1 MDLITHLDKV
11 VKLKRDPICETENRI
26 QEALRKADP
35 GTPEFKALLE
45 NQQQC
50 KELRKTQRETNGLW
64 HKLMDFLRIAVY
76 GGGALAITF
85 FGYCLDMESPKALKI
100 TDRGIKII
108 PRDKSM

>member
-11 VKLKRDPICETENRI
+11 VKIKRDPISETEDRI

-50 KELRKTQRETNGLW
+50 KDLRKTQKDTAGW
-64 HKLMDFLRIAVY
+64 WQKLMDVLKIGVY
-76 GGGALAITF
+76 GLGTLGLGVLGLALN
-85 FGYCLDMESPKALKI
+85 MEDPRSLKVTEFALKHMPNQ
-100 TDRGIKII
+100 K
-108 PRDKSM
+108 M